1 MYIVWPL
8 GLLESSIQKG
18 TALFWSSHFSFLI
31 GFFVCFNIEKQ
42 CIQTTMDGLKL
53 WIILKL
59 SLPFSDVSYLKKNLN
74 IVSDVDFSRVGMPHQ
89 YRISLLS
96 DEAIMHKICID

>member
-1 MYIVWPL
+1 MSIVWPI

-18 TALFWSSHFSFLI
+18 TALFRSSHFSFI
-31 GFFVCFNIEKQ
+31 DFVVCFNSEKQ
-42 CIQTTMDGLKL
+42 CIQTAMDGPKL

-59 SLPFSDVSYLKKNLN
+59 SSPFSDLSYLKKNLN
-74 IVSDVDFSRVGMPHQ
+74 LVSDVDFSRVGMPHQ